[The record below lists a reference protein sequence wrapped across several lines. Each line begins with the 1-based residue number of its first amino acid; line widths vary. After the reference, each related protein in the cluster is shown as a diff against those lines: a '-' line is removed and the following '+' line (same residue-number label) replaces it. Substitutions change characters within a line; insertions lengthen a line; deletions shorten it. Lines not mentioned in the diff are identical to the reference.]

1 MAFFATI
8 ANALVPIV
16 FVMLLGL
23 IAGWTKLLQPKDSAV
38 LATIALDFCLPSL
51 LFGATASVPM
61 AALRDWRFF
70 LGIAL
75 GLLIVFAIALAAA
88 LLIFRKPIAESSLQA
103 LNSSLPNM
111 AFIGLP
117 VLTAVIGKS
126 ALLSVAVGNLISSL
140 VLLPLALTLL
150 AAGGT
155 LGAGIGRA
163 LAVRNAVLGAVK
175 QPLVW
180 APLAGIVLVF
190 AQLPLPGVVLQS
202 CSLIGEA
209 TSGVALFAL
218 GLLLS
223 GQKLHVDLASSVN
236 VASKMLAQP
245 AVMFVLA
252 VLLGVTGLHRREM
265 ILLGALPTA
274 TLTPMFAV
282 AYKVYVIESEA
293 TVLLSTG
300 LFVVTLSAVIALTA

>member
-1 MAFFATI
+1 
-8 ANALVPIV
+8 
-16 FVMLLGL
+16 
-23 IAGWTKLLQPKDSAV
+23 
-38 LATIALDFCLPSL
+38 LA
-51 LFGATASVPM
+51 
-61 AALRDWRFF
+61 
-70 LGIAL
+70 
-75 GLLIVFAIALAAA
+75 
-88 LLIFRKPIAESSLQA
+88 IFRKPIAESSLQA

-126 ALLSVAVGNLISSL
+126 ALLSVAVGNLISNL
-140 VLLPLALTLL
+140 VLLPLALTLI
-150 AAGGT
+150 AAGST
-155 LGAGIGRA
+155 SRAGVGRA
-163 LAVRNAVLGAVK
+163 LAVRNAVLSAVK

-180 APLAGIVLVF
+180 APLAGIALVIVHV
-190 AQLPLPGVVLQS
+190 PLPQVALRS

-223 GQKLHVDLASSVN
+223 GQKLRIDPASSVN
-236 VASKMLAQP
+236 VAIKMLAQP
-245 AVMFVLA
+245 AVMFLLA
-252 VLLGVTGLHRREM
+252 VLLGVSGLHRREM

-274 TLTPMFAV
+274 SLTPMFAV

-300 LFVVTLSAVIALTA
+300 LSVVTLSIVIGLTA